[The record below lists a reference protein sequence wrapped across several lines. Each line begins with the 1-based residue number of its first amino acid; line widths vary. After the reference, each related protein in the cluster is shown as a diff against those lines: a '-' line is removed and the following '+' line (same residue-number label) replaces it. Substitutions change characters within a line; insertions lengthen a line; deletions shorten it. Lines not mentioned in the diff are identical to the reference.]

1 MPFLQS
7 ASTKVPHKLFWKW
20 QCLNLMAA
28 GVFAFRLKGNGP
40 EDYFPA
46 SLNGQMPGWKFL

>member
-7 ASTKVPHKLFWKW
+7 VSTKFHTNCFEND
-20 QCLNLMAA
+20 CLNLMAA

-46 SLNGQMPGWKFL
+46 SLNGQMPG